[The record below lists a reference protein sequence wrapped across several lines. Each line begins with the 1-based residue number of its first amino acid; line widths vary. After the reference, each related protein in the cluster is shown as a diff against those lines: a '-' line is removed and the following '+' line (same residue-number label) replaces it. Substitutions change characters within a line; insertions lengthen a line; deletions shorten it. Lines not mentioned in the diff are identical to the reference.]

1 MTAKQIKFS
10 FEARETMLR
19 GVDTL
24 AGAVSVTLG
33 PRGRNVAIDRS
44 FGIKIT
50 KDGVSVAR
58 EIELGDKFEDM
69 GVRMVREIAAKASY
83 QAGDGTTTAVV
94 LARAIL
100 RSGIRAVAAGMN
112 PMDLKRGIDRAV
124 AAVVAELKKNA
135 RIVASNIE
143 IAQIASISANGDLEI
158 GRTVADAMEK
168 VGNDGVVLVEEGTKL
183 ATELEVAAGYSV
195 RPQLYLS
202 PFRHQPEP
210 DAGGNG
216 EPLCSHQR
224 KQAVQHQ
231 RVAATVGEG
240 CADGQAAPHHR
251 R

>member
-1 MTAKQIKFS
+1 
-10 FEARETMLR
+10 MLR

-44 FGIKIT
+44 FGAKIT

-58 EIELGDKFEDM
+58 EIELGDKFENM
-69 GVRMVREIAAKASY
+69 GVRMVREIATKASY

-100 RSGIRAVAAGMN
+100 RNGARAVAAGMN

-124 AAVVAELKKNA
+124 EAVVAELRKNA
-135 RIVASNIE
+135 RSCR
-143 IAQIASISANGDLEI
+143 LERRDRADRHHLGQWRRR
-158 GRTVADAMEK
+158 GRTHHRRR
-168 VGNDGVVLVEEGTKL
+168 DGEGRQRRRDPGRGRDEAGERTR
-183 ATELEVAAGYSV
+183 VRRGYSV
-195 RPQLYLS
+195 RPQLHLAA
-202 PFRHQPEP
+202 FRHQPKP

-216 EPLCSHQR
+216 GPLRPHQR
-224 KQAVQHQ
+224 EQAVQHQ
-231 RVAATVGEG
+231 RIAAAAGEG
-240 CADGQAAPHHR
+240 RADGQAAAHHR